1 MRESMSRTII
11 EAIYQPSALLESG
24 EPIHFID
31 TKNGIEIPIAGA
43 AKLLLH
49 VRNDGPS
56 LATVVIKGGN
66 RTVSPHGNGE
76 DEIVQVARSE
86 TRFIGPIDVATFAQL
101 GDVLWLD
108 FTPETVGRLSVY
120 RLNQIG

>member
-1 MRESMSRTII
+1 MSRTII
-11 EAIYQPSALLESG
+11 EAIYQPSARIKSG
-24 EPIHFID
+24 EPVHFID

-43 AKLLLH
+43 AKILLH
-49 VRNDGPS
+49 VKNEGPS
-56 LATVVIKGGN
+56 LATVVIQGGN
-66 RTVSPHGNGE
+66 RDVSPHGNGE
-76 DEIVQVARSE
+76 DEIIQVARRE
-86 TRFIGPIDVATFAQL
+86 TRFIGPIDVAAFAQL